1 MRLCDRDIEAWLD
14 EGRLSINP
22 RPPVER
28 INGATVDV
36 RLGNKFRTFRG
47 HTAAFIDLSGPKDEV
62 SAALDRVMSDE
73 IVLDEGEAFYLHPGE
88 LALAVTLESVTLP
101 ADLVGWLDGRSSLA
115 RLGLM
120 VHVTAHRIDPGW
132 SGCIVL
138 EFYNSGKLPLAL
150 RPGMLIGAL
159 SFEPLS
165 GPAARPYNRR
175 EDAKYRNQQ
184 GAVASR
190 IDKDSFRP
198 IEDTMRRFLT
208 TLMILLVVLVAGLS
222 ALVLLVNPNDFRD
235 YMVKQ
240 VAARS
245 GYQLQLDGP
254 LRWHVWPQLSILS
267 GRMSLT
273 AQGASQPLV
282 RADNMRLDVALLPLL
297 SHQLSVKQVMLKG
310 AVIQLTPQTEAVRSE
325 DAPVAPRDNTLPDLS
340 DDRGWSFDISSLK
353 MADSVLVF
361 QHEDDEQVTIRNIRL
376 QMEQDPQ
383 HRGSFEFSGR
393 VNRDQRDL
401 TISLNGTVD
410 ASDYPHDLT
419 AAIEQINWQL
429 QGADLPKQGIQGQG
443 SFQAQWQESHKRLS
457 FNQISL
463 TANDSTLSGQAQ
475 VTLTEKPEWQL
486 RLQFPQLNLDNLIP
500 LKETANGENGA
511 AQQGQSQSTL
521 PRPVISS
528 RIDEPAYQGLHGFTA
543 DILLQASNV
552 RWRGMN
558 FTDVATQMTNKSGLL
573 EITQLQ
579 GKLNGGQVSLPGTL
593 DATSINPRINFQ
605 PRLENVEIG
614 TILKAFNYPI
624 SLTGKMSLAGDFS
637 GADIDADAFRHNW
650 QGQAHVEMTDTR
662 MEGMNFQQ
670 MIQQAVERNGG
681 DVKAAENFD
690 NVTRLDRFTTDLTL
704 KDGVVTLNDMQGQ
717 SPVLALTGE
726 GMLNLADQT
735 CDTQFDIRVIGGW
748 NGESKLIDFLKETP
762 VPLRVYGNWQ
772 QLNYSLQVDQL
783 LRKHLQDEAKRRLND
798 WAERNKDSRNGKD
811 VKKLLEK
818 M

>member
-1 MRLCDRDIEAWLD
+1 
-14 EGRLSINP
+14 
-22 RPPVER
+22 
-28 INGATVDV
+28 
-36 RLGNKFRTFRG
+36 
-47 HTAAFIDLSGPKDEV
+47 
-62 SAALDRVMSDE
+62 
-73 IVLDEGEAFYLHPGE
+73 
-88 LALAVTLESVTLP
+88 
-101 ADLVGWLDGRSSLA
+101 
-115 RLGLM
+115 
-120 VHVTAHRIDPGW
+120 
-132 SGCIVL
+132 
-138 EFYNSGKLPLAL
+138 
-150 RPGMLIGAL
+150 
-159 SFEPLS
+159 
-165 GPAARPYNRR
+165 
-175 EDAKYRNQQ
+175 
-184 GAVASR
+184 
-190 IDKDSFRP
+190 
-198 IEDTMRRFLT
+198 MRRFLT

-353 MADSVLVF
+353 VADSVLVF

-376 QMEQDPQ
+376 KMEQDPQ

-410 ASDYPHDLT
+410 ASDYPHDLM

-443 SFQAQWQESHKRLS
+443 SFQVQWQESHKRLS

-500 LKETANGENGA
+500 LNETANGENGA

-528 RIDEPAYQGLHGFTA
+528 RIDEPAYQGLQGFTA

-605 PRLENVEIG
+605 PRLENVETG

-717 SPVLALTGE
+717 SPMLALSGAGT
-726 GMLNLADQT
+726 LNLAEQT
-735 CDTQFDIRVIGGW
+735 CDTQFDIRVVGGW